1 MANIGGCGCTG
12 GARRTRKHKTHMRKS
27 RKTKKGGSLVG
38 DAILAGSALG
48 LYSYFKKK
56 GGASTRRSL
65 PKRKTQKALV

>member
-1 MANIGGCGCTG
+1 MTGCGCTG
-12 GARRTRKHKTHMRKS
+12 GARRTRKHRRHS

>member
-1 MANIGGCGCTG
+1 M
-12 GARRTRKHKTHMRKS
+12 KKS
-27 RKTKKGGSLVG
+27 RKTKKGGFLVG

-65 PKRKTQKALV
+65 PKRKTQRSLV